1 MVVGISFL
9 APSLSAWAESLPA
22 STDSLVM
29 RGVECGYNFDDRAF
43 DDFDEVIRREPDHP
57 RGYFLKASGFFWRVL
72 VHPSDQDARAMMRD
86 FSQQAIDRAEARL
99 DRDDDDV
106 EGLFYLGAAAG
117 NLGCFYGME
126 DRWLKAYWHGRRGEN
141 ALLSLVEIDPDYND
155 AYLGLGIYHYY
166 SAVLPKIVR
175 TLSYVMGNRSDKNL
189 GLQQLQHAAKE
200 GTLASRRVG
209 CRDPELL
216 APARPTPRSHLLGVD
231 IDGLPVSETTL
242 EYCVLFAALSAPS
255 ETS

>member
-1 MVVGISFL
+1 MKNRQCLARCCDGASPFLFLGAGMRRVCPKTLCTLMVVGISFL

-29 RGVECGYNFDDRAF
+29 RGIECGYNFDDRAF

-117 NLGCFYGME
+117 NLGRFYGME
-126 DRWLKAYWHGRRGEN
+126 DRWLKAYWHGRRGKN
-141 ALLSLVEIDPDYND
+141 ALLSLVEIDPDYNN
-155 AYLGLGIYHYY
+155 AYGSGDLSLLLCCVAQDRAYP
-166 SAVLPKIVR
+166 VLCH
-175 TLSYVMGNRSDKNL
+175 G
-189 GLQQLQHAAKE
+189 
-200 GTLASRRVG
+200 
-209 CRDPELL
+209 DP
-216 APARPTPRSHLLGVD
+216 R
-231 IDGLPVSETTL
+231 
-242 EYCVLFAALSAPS
+242 
-255 ETS
+255 